1 MNTRNETRSREPS
14 PERDGKLNKK
24 VKISDENNKS
34 LALELKQ
41 DG

>member
-1 MNTRNETRSREPS
+1 MKTRSREPS
-14 PERDGKLNKK
+14 PERDGIDKLNKK